1 MIDQFGPEDHVM
13 RCGRMMSGS
22 KIAPEGQD
30 CVWNANL
37 VTKEQGKIWYGDIN
51 LTTEGKYV
59 ADLAEELGE
68 TIYVLHGHDCR
79 FTTEEKPDLSKA
91 VEIFPHKEYPT
102 GGILSKIKRILM
114 GERT

>member
-1 MIDQFGPEDHVM
+1 MINDFGTEDHVM

-22 KIAPEGQD
+22 KSAPEGQT

-68 TIYVLHGHDCR
+68 TIYVLRESDCR
-79 FTTEEKPDLSKA
+79 FDTEEAPDLSKA
-91 VEIFPHKEYPT
+91 VEIFPHKEYHT
-102 GGILSKIKRILM
+102 GGIFRKIKRVLI
-114 GERT
+114 GE